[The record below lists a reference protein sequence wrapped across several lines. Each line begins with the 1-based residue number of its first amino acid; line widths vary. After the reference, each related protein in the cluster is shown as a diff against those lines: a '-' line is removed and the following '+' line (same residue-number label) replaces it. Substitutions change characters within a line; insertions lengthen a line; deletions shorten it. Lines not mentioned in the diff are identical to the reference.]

1 MEPATVRTTT
11 ARRPRTTTPF
21 YDDKENYDEDYY
33 NEIDV
38 NAVTTT
44 TQKAVTINYDGD
56 YESVDEH
63 RRKFNF
69 TSGNGKDAD
78 SNVREIVPDICQG
91 HFDAVSILRNELFVF
106 KDQVAVTLFRIS
118 FTKLKKKNWICS
130 MSGD

>member
-1 MEPATVRTTT
+1 MSTSTTPAPSTTMGPATIRTTT
-11 ARRPRTTTPF
+11 TRRPARTTTPF
-21 YDDKENYDEDYY
+21 YDDNENYDEEYY

-44 TQKAVTINYDGD
+44 TQKTVTINYDGD

-69 TSGNGKDAD
+69 TTGNGKDGD
-78 SNVREIVPDICQG
+78 SNVKEIVPDICQG

-106 KDQVAVTLFRIS
+106 KDQVARSLI
-118 FTKLKKKNWICS
+118 
-130 MSGD
+130 